1 MFCGYTIYRKIP
13 NVDHYVLNKQ
23 EANKQEASKQARTD
37 GQILICHDYAV
48 SLKDKKFIMVS
59 VV

>member
-23 EANKQEASKQARTD
+23 EASKQARTD
-37 GQILICHDYAV
+37 GQILIRHDYAV